1 MAARRRD
8 GLAAGGVERHRV
20 PRSDVERVIASS
32 WVTGLSTEIP
42 EIAGG
47 RSGGVHVFV
56 VPDRRP
62 GPSLEPAPA
71 TIIGGQEV
79 PVLAVLVLGVAEGQ
93 DQRRPVRL
101 DHPGG
106 GDVAAAAA
114 GRVGDVT
121 GRDQRLAGRV
131 PHADGRQQRPG
142 GQQGGERAAELR
154 CHGASSDPDRNYGRT
169 IHRRSVGKARGDITD
184 QRVTVGHEQG
194 DERPNSAELVA
205 GG

>member
-1 MAARRRD
+1 MAARRRAS
-8 GLAAGGVERHRV
+8 LAAGGVERHRV
-20 PRSDVERVIASS
+20 PRPDVERVIASS

-47 RSGGVHVFV
+47 RSGRVHVFV

-71 TIIGGQEV
+71 TIVGGQEV
-79 PVLAVLVLGVAEGQ
+79 AVLAVLVLGVAEGE

-106 GDVAAAAA
+106 GDVAAPAA

-121 GRDQRLAGRV
+121 GRDQRFAGRA
-131 PHADGRQQRPG
+131 PRADGRQQRRG
-142 GQQGGERAAELR
+142 GQQDGQRAAER
-154 CHGASSDPDRNYGRT
+154 GRHGASSESDRNCGRT
-169 IHRRSVGKARGDITD
+169 TCRRSVGKARGDTTNLCE
-184 QRVTVGHEQG
+184 TVGHEYG
-194 DERPNSAELVA
+194 DERLNPAELVA
-205 GG
+205 E

>member
-1 MAARRRD
+1 MAARRRA

-71 TIIGGQEV
+71 TIIGGQEG

-114 GRVGDVT
+114 GRV
-121 GRDQRLAGRV
+121 AMS
-131 PHADGRQQRPG
+131 P
-142 GQQGGERAAELR
+142 AATSVSPAA
-154 CHGASSDPDRNYGRT
+154 CPTPMVASSDPAASRVVSA
-169 IHRRSVGKARGDITD
+169 RRSFVVMARPPIPIGITD
-184 QRVTVGHEQG
+184 VPSIDDQSGKHAAISRTSV
-194 DERPNSAELVA
+194 
-205 GG
+205 